1 MKFYFAKRKA
11 ITTLICFSFLFSH
24 QAYWPKALADNRPA
38 EDRGAAG
45 LGQAVK
51 RLGTIG
57 SVLHTGAHPDDEDS
71 GLLAYLA
78 RGRQARTAYLSLTR
92 GDGGQNLIG
101 PELYET
107 LGVIRTDELLAARAL
122 DGAEQFFSR
131 AFDFGFSKSAAEALS
146 KWDRD
151 EVLGDMVRVIRTFRP
166 LVIVSAWTGTPSDGH
181 GHHQAAGILTVEA
194 FRAASDPARYPEQ
207 IAEGLK
213 PWKARKLYSRVP
225 TREELAKG
233 QEPPPVTLTLNKGQ
247 FDPLLGRSYYEI
259 AMQGRSQHRSQDQGA
274 LERRGPQYSKLRLL
288 ESTVGLPKEEKDI
301 FDNMD
306 ATLTGIADFAGQA
319 AARLKGPLAEA
330 QALAEEAGA
339 KYNPL
344 TPSSVS
350 PVIARGLKKIR
361 EIRATIPALGLN
373 ESESYETDFL
383 LKRKEADFA
392 GALAKS
398 QGVIIDCIADDE
410 IVTPGQT
417 FAVSVQSYSDAGTTA
432 GAVSLVLGQGW
443 SSTQQKQNSAVTE
456 GRLVSQTDYKVTVA
470 TDAEATAP
478 YWLKN
483 PRKGDMFS
491 PGKGGTGIEPNA
503 PPAIN
508 ARVEFEIAGE
518 KIIINQPAQFRFADK
533 ALGEIRREVKI
544 APALSVTVAPDF
556 LVYPLSNSTVSR
568 EVTVYVTNN
577 LKEGARGSVMLEKE
591 EPWQIAPAEA
601 SFDLKREGE
610 RASFTFVLKTIPG
623 SKEARRSISAMALLD
638 GRPYRSGYQIVAYPH
653 TEARFVYR
661 NAKADAEL
669 LDVKVAQGLK
679 VGYIE
684 GAGDDF
690 ANALK
695 RMDVDVHTID
705 SRELAAGDISRY
717 DAIVLG
723 IRVYEVRPDVIANNA
738 RLLDYVKNGGT
749 LIVQYNKNE
758 IATGNFTPYP
768 VKMGRGMP
776 DRVTDESAAVTVLDQ
791 SNALFNFPNKIT
803 ARDFEGWRQE
813 RGAYFF
819 SEWDANFKPLLSSKD
834 AGETDKQGGE
844 LIAQYGKG
852 YYIYTAY
859 AWFRQL
865 PQGVPG
871 SYRLIANLVS
881 FPKAKEPASRK
892 SARSQL

>member
-1 MKFYFAKRKA
+1 VRFQFTKRKA
-11 ITTLICFSFLFSH
+11 ITTLILFSFLFSH
-24 QAYWPKALADNRPA
+24 QSYSSITIADTRPA

-45 LGQAVK
+45 LGQAIK
-51 RLGTIG
+51 RLGVIG

-107 LGVIRTDELLAARAL
+107 LGVIRTDELLAARRL

-131 AFDFGFSKSAAEALS
+131 AFDFGFSKSSAEALS

-151 EVLGDMVRVIRTFRP
+151 TVLGDMVRVIRTFRP
-166 LVIVSAWTGTPSDGH
+166 LVIVSAWTGTPADGH

-213 PWKARKLYSRVP
+213 PWRARKLYYRVP
-225 TREELAKG
+225 TREELPKG

-288 ESTVGLPKEEKDI
+288 ESSVGLPKEENDI
-301 FDNMD
+301 FENMD
-306 ATLTGIADFAGQA
+306 ATLTGIADFAGQSA
-319 AARLKGPLAEA
+319 VRLKESLRQA
-330 QALAEEAGA
+330 QALADEAQA

-344 TPSSVS
+344 TPSAIT

-361 EIRATIPALGLN
+361 EIRATVATLGLN
-373 ESESYETDFL
+373 EAELYDTDFL
-383 LKRKEADFA
+383 LKRKEDDFVS
-392 GALAKS
+392 ALAKS
-398 QGVIIDCIADDE
+398 QGVVLDCIADDE
-410 IVTPGQT
+410 IVTPGQA
-417 FAVSVQSYSDAGTTA
+417 FAVSVQSYADEGTRAGT
-432 GAVSLVLGQGW
+432 VSLVLPQGW
-443 SSTQQKQNSAVTE
+443 TSLQQKQNSSVIE
-456 GRLVSQTDYKVTVA
+456 GRLISQTDYKVTVA

-508 ARVEFEIAGE
+508 ARVELEIAGE
-518 KIIINQPAQFRFADK
+518 KIIINQPAQYRFADK
-533 ALGEIRREVKI
+533 ALGEIRREVKV

-556 LVYPLSNSTVSR
+556 LVYPLSNTPVSR

-577 LKEGARGSVMLEKE
+577 LKEGARGSVILEQE
-591 EPWQIAPAEA
+591 QSWQIAPAQA

-610 RASFTFVLKTIPG
+610 RASFTFVLKTTPG
-623 SKEARRSISAMALLD
+623 GKQSRRSVSAMASLD
-638 GRPYRSGYQIVAYPH
+638 GRQYRSGYQIIAYPH

-661 NAKADAEL
+661 DAKADAEL
-669 LDVKVAQGLK
+669 LDVKVAQGVK
-679 VGYIE
+679 AGYIE

-705 SRELAAGDISRY
+705 SRELASGDISRF
-717 DAIVLG
+717 DVIVLG

-776 DRVTDESAAVTVLDQ
+776 DRVTDERAAVTVLDQ
-791 SNALFNFPNKIT
+791 SHALFNFPNKIT
-803 ARDFEGWRQE
+803 ARDFDGWMQE

-819 SEWDANFKPLLSSKD
+819 SEWDANFKPLLSSRD
-834 AGETDKQGGE
+834 AGEGEKQGGE

-871 SYRLIANLVS
+871 AYRLIANLVS
-881 FPKAKEPASRK
+881 FPKAKESSNRK
-892 SARSQL
+892 SARSQP